1 MAVWE
6 ILERAGTLRA
16 TRQPFALA
24 AVVRCERP
32 ASAKPGDQA
41 LVTIAGTLEGWV
53 GGSCTEPVIIR
64 EALAAIEEEEA
75 RLVRL
80 GPPDELPAEPPAGMV
95 AHPMTCHS
103 GGTLEIFVD
112 PCLPAPQVVLV
123 GHSPVVATLAELAV
137 AIGYDAIVCDP
148 DGPAHS
154 ASFPAEARLLP
165 ALDPEQVIL
174 DARSFVVVST
184 HGEADEDALAT
195 ALQSSAGYVALVA
208 SRRRADSARE
218 ILTEMGVTAEQLGRL
233 QSPAGLDIGA
243 QTPQEIA
250 ASIVAEII
258 HVRRTRSVDWMTE
271 KDVAVQEPEIAIDP
285 VCGMTVEITPTTPAS
300 VYEQTTYYFCC
311 AGCQRRFEQS
321 PREYLVAIQG

>member
-6 ILERAGTLRA
+6 ILERADALRA
-16 TRQPFALA
+16 ARRPFTLA
-24 AVVRCERP
+24 SVVRCERP

-41 LVTIAGTLEGWV
+41 LVTLDGTLEGWV

-64 EALAAIEEEEA
+64 EALMAIEEEEA

-123 GHSPVVATLAELAV
+123 GHSPVVATLAELAT

-148 DGPAHS
+148 EAPANS
-154 ASFPAEARLLP
+154 EAFPANARLLP
-165 ALDPEQVIL
+165 ALDTGDVIL
-174 DARSFVVVST
+174 DARTFVVVST
-184 HGEADEDALAT
+184 HGDSDEDALAT
-195 ALQSSAGYVALVA
+195 PLQSSAGYVALVA

-250 ASIVAEII
+250 ASILAEII
-258 HVRRTRSVDWMTE
+258 HVRRTRPADWAPDG
-271 KDVAVQEPEIAIDP
+271 KVVVQEQETAIDP
-285 VCGMTVEITPTTPAS
+285 VCGMTVEITPTTPAF
-300 VYEQTTYYFCC
+300 VYEETTYYFCC
-311 AGCQRRFEQS
+311 AGCRHRFEQS
-321 PREYLVAIQG
+321 PSEHMVAAEG